1 MGAEFGRSLPRP
13 RRRPNRQIL
22 SGRGRICGV
31 SEPSCFLPSADPQD
45 NAKNAISCAEKERA
59 VQSAV
64 AVAGRDT
71 ETAARDSG
79 HGATVIK
86 EVKILVVPRGVDG
99 APKNGRNRA
108 GLPITASE

>member
-1 MGAEFGRSLPRP
+1 M
-13 RRRPNRQIL
+13 
-22 SGRGRICGV
+22 
-31 SEPSCFLPSADPQD
+31 
-45 NAKNAISCAEKERA
+45 
-59 VQSAV
+59 QSAV

-108 GLPITASE
+108 GLPSKHCERVSECPKEAVTFGLLV